1 MIKTTVLIIASYLLG
16 SIPFGFITAR
26 LVKKID
32 IRQHGSGNIGATN
45 VFRVVGRGWGRA
57 VFVCD
62 FLKGVLAPLITVSF
76 IPDASNTVILL
87 SAVAVVCGHNW
98 TIFLNFKGG
107 KGVATTIGAMAGL
120 GFIFPHLWTILVIS
134 LVGWIVIFK
143 TTRYVS
149 IASMGASGLFFLL
162 SLIFDV
168 VAEVRIFS
176 LLLLVFIVIRHKSN
190 IKNLIAKKEHRF

>member
-1 MIKTTVLIIASYLLG
+1 MIKTIILLIVSYLLG

-26 LVKKID
+26 LVKRID

-45 VFRVVGRGWGRA
+45 VFRVVGKGWGRV

-62 FLKGVLAPLITVSF
+62 FLKGALAPLLMIAF
-76 IPDASNTVILL
+76 IPAASNTAILL
-87 SAVAVVCGHNW
+87 SAIAVVCGHNW

-120 GFIFPHLWTILVIS
+120 GFIFPHLWTMLLIS
-134 LVGWIVIFK
+134 LIGWIVIFK
-143 TTRYVS
+143 ITRYVS
-149 IASMGASGLFFLL
+149 IASMGSSALFFLL
-162 SLIFDV
+162 SLVFNV
-168 VAEVRIFS
+168 VIEVKVFS

>member
-1 MIKTTVLIIASYLLG
+1 MIKTTILLIASYLLG

-26 LVKKID
+26 LVRKID

-45 VFRVVGRGWGRA
+45 VFRVVGKKWGIG

-62 FLKGVLAPLITVSF
+62 FLKGLIAPLLVIAF
-76 IPDASNTVILL
+76 IPYASNTVILL

-107 KGVATTIGAMAGL
+107 KGVATTVGAMTGL
-120 GFIFPHLWTILVIS
+120 GFIFPNLWMILIVS
-134 LVGWIVIFK
+134 LIGWIVIFK
-143 TTRYVS
+143 ATRYVS
-149 IASMGASGLFFLL
+149 IASMGASGLFFVL
-162 SLIFDV
+162 SLVFAV
-168 VAEVRIFS
+168 VVEIKIFS
-176 LLLLVFIVIRHKSN
+176 LLLLIFIIIRHKSN

>member
-1 MIKTTVLIIASYLLG
+1 MIKTIILLLASYLLG
-16 SIPFGFITAR
+16 SIPFGFIIAR

-45 VFRVVGRGWGRA
+45 VFRVVGKGWGRA

-62 FLKGVLAPLITVSF
+62 FLKGALAPLLMIAF
-76 IPDASNTVILL
+76 IPGASNTAILL
-87 SAVAVVCGHNW
+87 SAIAVVCGHNW

-120 GFIFPHLWTILVIS
+120 GFIFPHLWTILIIS
-134 LVGWIVIFK
+134 LAGWVVIFRI
-143 TTRYVS
+143 TRYVS
-149 IASMGASGLFFLL
+149 IASMGSIALFFIS
-162 SLIFDV
+162 SLVFAV
-168 VAEVRIFS
+168 VIEIKIFS
-176 LLLLVFIVIRHKSN
+176 LLLLIFVIVRHKNN